1 MSSTSSHSCSN
12 TGSVDQLLFAWR
24 EGDISSR
31 NRLFDVLYNE
41 LTRLS
46 AFCLQREGGVSLS
59 AGDLV
64 HEAAIRLV
72 NLEQIKWQD
81 KAHFLAIC
89 AQIMRRVLV
98 DHARKRYADKRS
110 HQKVT
115 LLTNHFADQERDDT
129 FSLCSLDDALNKL
142 ADIDKTRAKIVEM
155 RYFGGVSIDEI
166 AAVIG
171 TSPSTIKR
179 NWRVSRAWLLNELDM
194 QDRLPDAET

>member
-1 MSSTSSHSCSN
+1 MSFSN
-12 TGSVDQLLFAWR
+12 THSGSVDQLLIAWR
-24 EGDISSR
+24 QGDVNSR
-31 NRLFDVLYNE
+31 NMLFDVLYNE

-72 NLEQIKWQD
+72 NLEQIEWQD
-81 KAHFLAIC
+81 KAHFLAIS

-98 DHARKRYADKRS
+98 DHARKKYADKRS

-115 LLTNHFADQERDDT
+115 LLTNHSADNDRDDT
-129 FSLCSLDDALNKL
+129 FSLCLLDEALNKL
-142 ADIDKTRAKIVEM
+142 ADIDKTRAQIVEM
-155 RYFGGVSIDEI
+155 RYFGGVSIEEI

-171 TSPSTIKR
+171 ASPSTIKR
-179 NWRVSRAWLLNELDM
+179 NWRASRAWLLSELDM
-194 QDRLPDAET
+194 QEQLPDAET

>member
-1 MSSTSSHSCSN
+1 MSFSN
-12 TGSVDQLLFAWR
+12 THSDSVDQLLIAWR
-24 EGDISSR
+24 QGDVNSR
-31 NRLFDVLYNE
+31 NMLFDVLYNE

-72 NLEQIKWQD
+72 NLEQIEWQD
-81 KAHFLAIC
+81 KAHFLAIS

-98 DHARKRYADKRS
+98 DHARKKYADKRS

-115 LLTNHFADQERDDT
+115 LLTNHSADNDRDDT
-129 FSLCSLDDALNKL
+129 FSLCLLDEALNKL
-142 ADIDKTRAKIVEM
+142 ADIDKTRAQIVEM
-155 RYFGGVSIDEI
+155 RYFGGVSIEEI

-171 TSPSTIKR
+171 ASPSTIKR
-179 NWRVSRAWLLNELDM
+179 NWRASRAWLLNELDM
-194 QDRLPDAET
+194 QEQLPDAET